1 MTARDIVMK
10 CAAFTQRNAY
20 HCTLGCICGLA
31 DRFRHFARFAVT
43 EADATLLVADNNE
56 GCETETTAAL
66 HNFCNAIDVDETI
79 HKFGIAFFAIA
90 AILTFSWFFCHF
102 RPLTKNAGR
111 DRPARF
117 ELTGANHSAPS
128 TKDKLA

>member
-1 MTARDIVMK
+1 MA
-10 CAAFTQRNAY
+10 
-20 HCTLGCICGLA
+20 
-31 DRFRHFARFAVT
+31 
-43 EADATLLVADNNE
+43 EADATFLIADNNE

-66 HNFCNAIDVDETI
+66 HNFRNAIDVDETI
-79 HKFGIAFFAIA
+79 HKFGIALFAIA

-117 ELTGANHSAPS
+117 ELMGAERPAP
-128 TKDKLA
+128 DD